1 MDWKGKLQ
9 YQWPMVVCT
18 PLPPERS
25 GAPRYCH
32 ASGNCAALSR
42 LVTTRYNFIMFCSP
56 PSLLRHVHWLL
67 CRVIKT
73 SLFLGKVF
81 TDCRLLIL
89 KHQTSKSMKVYHE
102 VLSLWWKFPGSVKV
116 ETKELCSLHPVVTRS
131 SDPWPWVSRERE
143 KRNGWYH
150 EPDHHDT
157 ATDICQPFHHHK
169 TKRVEETSWQSYWE
183 QSCPVNDNLERI
195 LNRWNKCE
203 TSSTWSFIDFI
214 SILIDSF
221 LNSES

>member
-1 MDWKGKLQ
+1 MPTQDWLSLCSVCLYCLTTVCMDWKGKLQ

-143 KRNGWYH
+143 RRGMV
-150 EPDHHDT
+150 
-157 ATDICQPFHHHK
+157 DIMSQIIMTQPL
-169 TKRVEETSWQSYWE
+169 TSASHFIIIK
-183 QSCPVNDNLERI
+183 PKGLRKHLDNHIGSNLVLSMIIWRG
-195 LNRWNKCE
+195 
-203 TSSTWSFIDFI
+203 F
-214 SILIDSF
+214 
-221 LNSES
+221 